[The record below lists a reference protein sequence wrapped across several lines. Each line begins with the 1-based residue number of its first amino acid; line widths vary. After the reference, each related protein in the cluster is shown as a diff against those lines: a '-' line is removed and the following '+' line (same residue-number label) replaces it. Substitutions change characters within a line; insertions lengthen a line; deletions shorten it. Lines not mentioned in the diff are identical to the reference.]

1 MVINKKGLT
10 DKEIQKL
17 IDTDIEYSKWFNESY
32 LPMYVQSQINEI
44 MFKALRDSQSK
55 PTKSKGYIKARK
67 GLEKLKEFTP

>member
-55 PTKSKGYIKARK
+55 PEANK
-67 GLEKLKEFTP
+67 